1 MAAGL
6 VSTIEEAEEEF
17 DKERFV
23 AGGGFYD
30 AVDMAE
36 RYKGKPEQLDSI
48 FKNSR
53 KITCPIRNV
62 ELWQDPGYQAS
73 PRKHT
78 NNPNTPDK
86 DSHQQKDQ
94 STLRCR
100 TRPPEQLRA
109 PVLKSTTGRARDGQL
124 VFEVAEAIH
133 PAGALL
139 ARQIDINVFQF
150 VGTGPHGLDISFRDR
165 ASLNC
170 QFYFD
175 SEGLVIRY
183 CKLYSSARWP
193 DFVGVHPTY

>member
-6 VSTIEEAEEEF
+6 VTTIEEAKEEF

-36 RYKGKPEQLDSI
+36 RYKGKPELLDSI

-139 ARQIDINVFQF
+139 ARHCLSGEGQDHMVLTSVF
-150 VGTGPHGLDISFRDR
+150 GTEPRLTVSFIFILRD
-165 ASLNC
+165 L
-170 QFYFD
+170 
-175 SEGLVIRY
+175 
-183 CKLYSSARWP
+183 
-193 DFVGVHPTY
+193 